1 MKCISLFSGMGGDS
15 HGIVNSG
22 CELVAYSELEK
33 IFQKTHELNF
43 ENCKLLGNGNIIKTN
58 DEEFTE
64 DASSSDENN
73 GHFESNIAKQMNS
86 RTQAIEQLDLVAEF
100 FRKTEPHSPMSYAI
114 EQVVRWSGLSLPELL
129 QELITDGDARNGYFK
144 LSGIKTEE

>member
-1 MKCISLFSGMGGDS
+1 MLDEPQPTSYISQCLKVCSNSVQHIAADVLKRFNASENNNAEESTGD
-15 HGIVNSG
+15 
-22 CELVAYSELEK
+22 
-33 IFQKTHELNF
+33 FF
-43 ENCKLLGNGNIIKTN
+43 EP
-58 DEEFTE
+58 E
-64 DASSSDENN
+64 DSN
-73 GHFESNIAKQMNS
+73 GHFESDVSKQMHS
-86 RTQAIEQLDLVAEF
+86 RAEAIKQLDLVAEF